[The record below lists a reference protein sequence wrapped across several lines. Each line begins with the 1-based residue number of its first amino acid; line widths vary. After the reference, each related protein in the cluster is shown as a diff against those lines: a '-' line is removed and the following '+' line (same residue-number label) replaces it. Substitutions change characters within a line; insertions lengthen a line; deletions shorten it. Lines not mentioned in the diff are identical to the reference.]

1 MRGHRGVLEPL
12 FHTHP
17 GEVAVEV
24 LGCHAA
30 QCRAIMQLVQHY
42 IAKVFGF
49 EADVING
56 GTAAFASS
64 TMSRQ

>member
-1 MRGHRGVLEPL
+1 
-12 FHTHP
+12 
-17 GEVAVEV
+17 
-24 LGCHAA
+24 
-30 QCRAIMQLVQHY
+30 MQLVQHY